1 MERLEKRDIATALL
15 CSRASLRYFTNYS
28 PPLASAFSAL
38 NPLLGSL
45 LLCRGKAPHLF
56 LASEESEIPLA
67 EIEHECVVE
76 YSLVTEASWIE
87 KLLERIIPELR
98 RLPPGKLA
106 YEGQTIPASLALRLQ
121 ASSPHLEWM
130 PVEAELLRLHA
141 VKDEDEIEA
150 IRAAV
155 ALADLGHEAVC
166 RMARPGTTE
175 LELFA
180 AARQAMELQ
189 AGARV
194 QILANFMSGPR
205 TAACSGPP
213 TSRKLQPGDLV
224 ISDLTPHLA
233 GYWGDTCTTCA
244 VDEPSAN
251 QRRAYSVLT
260 DALDEALAALRPG
273 LQAGEFDRRMRA
285 AMAMR
290 GVSYSHHSG
299 HGIGLHC
306 HEPPALAP
314 GCEMTLEPGM
324 VVALEPGMYFPGH
337 WGMRIEHVALVTEH
351 GAELLSRFQHRL
363 A

>member
-15 CSRASLRYFTNYS
+15 CSRASLRYFSNYS
-28 PPLASAFSAL
+28 PSPVSEFSAL
-38 NPLLGSL
+38 NPLLGL
-45 LLCRGKAPHLF
+45 LLLRRDEAPHLF

-67 EIEHECVVE
+67 EIKRESVVE
-76 YSLVTEASWIE
+76 YSLITEATWVE
-87 KLLERIIPELR
+87 KLCERIIPELR

-106 YEGQTIPASLALRLQ
+106 YEGQCIPASLALRLQ
-121 ASSPHLEWM
+121 ASCSHLEWT
-130 PVEAELLRLHA
+130 PIEAELLRLQA
-141 VKDEDEIEA
+141 VKDEDEVEA

-155 ALADLGHEAVC
+155 ALADLGHEVVC
-166 RMARPGTTE
+166 RMARPGITE

-189 AGARV
+189 AGARLQV
-194 QILANFMSGPR
+194 LANFISGPR

-213 TSRKLQPGDLV
+213 TRRTLQPGDLV

-244 VDEPSAN
+244 VEEPSAN
-251 QRRAYSVLT
+251 QRRAYGFLT
-260 DALDEALAALRPG
+260 DAMDEALAALRPG
-273 LQAGEFDRRMRA
+273 LSAGEFDRRMRA
-285 AMAMR
+285 AMATR
-290 GVSYSHHSG
+290 GVYYSHHSG

-314 GCEMTLEPGM
+314 GCEMALEPGM